1 MKSPP
6 SPYWVLVADGG
17 CARIFQLKKAPAEFQ
32 EVKKLV
38 SKTRHQPSREMISDA
53 SGRVPAVPGVSSGH
67 VVQPRSDAHDL
78 AEQEFSGKLAE
89 TLERAAQKNVFERL
103 VVFADPKTL
112 GRLRPQMSKALSERI
127 TKEVN
132 HDLVEMPLDALE
144 KRVRA
149 ELGWSD

>member
-1 MKSPP
+1 M
-6 SPYWVLVADGG
+6 
-17 CARIFQLKKAPAEFQ
+17 
-32 EVKKLV
+32 
-38 SKTRHQPSREMISDA
+38 
-53 SGRVPAVPGVSSGH
+53 PGVSSDH

-112 GRLRPQMSKALSERI
+112 GRLRQQMSKPLVERI

-132 HDLVEMPLDALE
+132 HDLVEMPLDSLE